1 MKKDDLKSSLGR
13 IQPREELVNATLAKM
28 RAQRVREEERRA
40 FFTPAY
46 AKGLRLAGAFCAF
59 ALVFCIGFVV
69 ARQSALDPVTGL
81 KNPDSRVSGELD
93 TSGVNSSGL
102 NVAMLPAQET
112 GEWIVVQGNVE
123 SILFESMTE
132 EDSAMGAIA
141 RATLSVSVREVVS
154 ASDELSRK
162 TIRTDIDVSALFYD
176 NESLNA
182 LVNATEQD
190 VLIRLV
196 PVADDGWELDAI
208 SAGEQ

>member
-1 MKKDDLKSSLGR
+1 MKKDELKSSLGR
-13 IQPREELVNATLAKM
+13 IRPREELVSATLVKM
-28 RAQRVREEERRA
+28 REQREREERKQQL
-40 FFTPAY
+40 FTPAY

-69 ARQSALDPVTGL
+69 ARQSTIDPVSGL
-81 KNPDSRVSGELD
+81 ENPDSRVSGELD
-93 TSGVNSSGL
+93 TSNVNNAGL
-102 NVAMLPAQET
+102 NVAMLPAEET

-123 SILFESMTE
+123 SIRFESLTE

-141 RATLSVSVREVVS
+141 RATLSVTVHNVVS

-162 TIRTDIDVSALFYD
+162 TIRTDIEVSALFYD
-176 NESLNA
+176 NDSLNA

-208 SAGEQ
+208 SANEQ